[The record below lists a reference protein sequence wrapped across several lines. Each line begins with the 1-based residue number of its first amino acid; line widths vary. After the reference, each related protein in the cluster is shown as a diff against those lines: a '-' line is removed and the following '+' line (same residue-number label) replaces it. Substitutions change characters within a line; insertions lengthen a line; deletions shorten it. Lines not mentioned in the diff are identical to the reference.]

1 MNLEAAWA
9 ALRPDDPELGRDL
22 LRRWREPHRHY
33 HTDEHLAHLLEIID
47 AHAELAD
54 DADAVRLAAWFHDA
68 VYDPR
73 AADNEER
80 SAELATDEEVRR
92 LVRLTGS
99 HDPAPGDRNG
109 ALLCDADLAI
119 LAAPADGYDRY
130 TKRVRQEYHFVPD
143 ELFRAGRAAVLRQL
157 LALPALFRLVPERE
171 EWTARARGNLGR
183 ELTTLLGAS

>member
-80 SAELATDEEVRR
+80 SAQLATDEEVRR

-130 TKRVRQEYHFVPD
+130 TRRVRQEYHFVPD

-157 LALPALFRLVPERE
+157 LALPALFHLVPERE